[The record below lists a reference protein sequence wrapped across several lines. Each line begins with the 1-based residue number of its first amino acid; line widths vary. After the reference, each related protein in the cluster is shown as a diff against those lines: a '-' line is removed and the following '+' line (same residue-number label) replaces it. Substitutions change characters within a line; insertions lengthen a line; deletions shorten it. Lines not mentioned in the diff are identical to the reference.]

1 MKMRKIL
8 LILLLVTTLTFAQDK
23 VDKLQYA
30 KTQIAVPENCTA
42 KSEYE
47 IIDCNG
53 FSAQWLFLN
62 DEMVKQKVNE
72 QISKQIEQ
80 QFDYKD
86 KNAIKFISQGQMFEG
101 NIFRMKKGTYRI
113 IGFGRVNDIA
123 LVINLGFEKKVKSN
137 ADLNEFEK
145 NFIQFQ

>member
-101 NIFRMKKGTYRI
+101 NIFRMKNGTYRI

>member
-1 MKMRKIL
+1 MRKIL

>member
-1 MKMRKIL
+1 MRKIL

-80 QFDYKD
+80 QFGYKD

>member
-1 MKMRKIL
+1 MKKIL
-8 LILLLVTTLTFAQDK
+8 LILLFVTTITLAQDK

-30 KTQIAVPENCTA
+30 KTLIAVPKNCTA

-53 FSAQWLFLN
+53 FSAQWLFLT

-72 QISKQIEQ
+72 QISTQIEL

-86 KNAIKFISQGQMFEG
+86 KKVIKFISQGELFEG
-101 NIFRMKKGTYRI
+101 NIYQMKKGTYRI
-113 IGFGRVNDIA
+113 IGFGRVNGIA
-123 LVINLGFEKKVKSN
+123 LVLNLGFDKKVNSN
-137 ADLNEFEK
+137 SDLNQFEK